1 MQDAFWVSQ
10 LFSHTLY
17 VWQMQR
23 IGGRAV
29 LVCDYCAGLHI
40 VKTINP
46 LSSLVFG
53 HNSCLC
59 HPQSQFLPLSTHVLQ
74 NYGVCGVLWSWVLF
88 AVLGCFCEIAPA
100 CFFPGGGCMRC
111 HGTVTGVVCV
121 RAGVCVCVWSC
132 VRLRNLGRIPCVFA
146 HIECCI
152 KPGLHGHRCA
162 RNCGCVCVCG
172 CTSTFPYRLQTHMC
186 VSKARNLWACFR
198 LR

>member
-1 MQDAFWVSQ
+1 MLCGCGGRSVTSVAFVSIDARCILGQSVVFA
-10 LFSHTLY
+10 HTY

-29 LVCDYCAGLHI
+29 LVCNYCAGLHI

-88 AVLGCFCEIAPA
+88 ALLGCFCEIAPA
-100 CFFPGGGCMRC
+100 CFFQG
-111 HGTVTGVVCV
+111 VVVCV
-121 RAGVCVCVWSC
+121 VMVLLQVWCVCVYHSTHTC
-132 VRLRNLGRIPCVFA
+132 VLRKQRIR
-146 HIECCI
+146 
-152 KPGLHGHRCA
+152 G
-162 RNCGCVCVCG
+162 
-172 CTSTFPYRLQTHMC
+172 
-186 VSKARNLWACFR
+186 
-198 LR
+198 

>member
-1 MQDAFWVSQ
+1 MLCGCGGRSVTSVAFVSIDARCILGQSVVFA
-10 LFSHTLY
+10 HTY

-121 RAGVCVCVWSC
+121 RAGCGHASGCGIWD
-132 VRLRNLGRIPCVFA
+132 VFHVFLPTLNA
-146 HIECCI
+146 
-152 KPGLHGHRCA
+152 A
-162 RNCGCVCVCG
+162 
-172 CTSTFPYRLQTHMC
+172 
-186 VSKARNLWACFR
+186 
-198 LR
+198 